1 MKKLTILIIVTTLI
15 AITNNIY
22 AQKKNKSNIQLG
34 AKISPNISW
43 LNANAQDFSGDGTS
57 AKFSWGFIAD
67 FQFAEKY
74 FISTGFNVT
83 STGGKIVHPFINKI
97 DTISTPGTLHRSISV
112 RYVEFPLS
120 VKMKTRQF
128 GYLTYFGQIGLGL
141 GMRLSAKADDDF
153 YPNASNIAVSK
164 NDIKI
169 EDEINFL
176 RLSMI
181 LAAGV
186 EYNLGGSTS
195 LFGALTFN
203 NGFTNIL
210 NYKNNISPFVDA
222 DASSNSFEITIG
234 ILF

>member
-1 MKKLTILIIVTTLI
+1 MKKQFVIIISIIVTLT
-15 AITNNIY
+15 ANNIY
-22 AQKKNKSNIQLG
+22 AQKKTRSNFQLG

-43 LNANAQDFSGDGTS
+43 LNANAQDFSSDGTS
-57 AKFSWGFIAD
+57 ARFSWGFIAD

-74 FISTGFNVT
+74 FFSTGFNIT
-83 STGGKIVHPFINKI
+83 STGGKINYPFINI
-97 DTISTPGTLHRSISV
+97 SDSISTLGSLHRSINV
-112 RYVEFPLS
+112 RYIEFPLS

-128 GYLTYFGQIGLGL
+128 GYATFYGQIGMGIGL
-141 GMRLSAKADDDF
+141 RLSANANDDF
-153 YPNASNIAVSK
+153 YANGSSTAVSK
-164 NDIKI
+164 NDQKI
-169 EDEINFL
+169 EDQINFL

-181 LAAGV
+181 VAAGI

-210 NYKNNISPFVDA
+210 NYKNNVSPFIDA
-222 DASSNSFEITIG
+222 DASSNSFEITVG

>member
-1 MKKLTILIIVTTLI
+1 MKKLIVIISIIVTIL
-15 AITNNIY
+15 ANNIY
-22 AQKKNKSNIQLG
+22 AQKKSRSNFQLG
-34 AKISPNISW
+34 AKISPNLSW
-43 LNANAQDFSGDGTS
+43 LNANAQDFSSDGTS
-57 AKFSWGFIAD
+57 ARFSWGFIAD

-74 FISTGFNVT
+74 YLSTGFNIT
-83 STGGKIVHPFINKI
+83 SNGGKISYPYINKPDSI
-97 DTISTPGTLHRSISV
+97 LTLGTLHRSVNV

-120 VKMKTRQF
+120 IKMKTRQF
-128 GYLTYFGQIGLGL
+128 GYLTYFGQIGMGL
-141 GMRLSAKADDDF
+141 GIRLTAKANDDF
-153 YPNASNIAVSK
+153 YANGSSTAVSK

-169 EDEINFL
+169 EDQINFL

-181 LAAGV
+181 VAAGV

-203 NGFTNIL
+203 NGFTNIM
-210 NYKNNISPFVDA
+210 NYQNNVSPFVDA

>member
-1 MKKLTILIIVTTLI
+1 MKKQIVLIMILIVS
-15 AITNNIY
+15 ITVNNIY
-22 AQKKNKSNIQLG
+22 AQKKQRSNFQLG

-43 LNANAQDFSGDGTS
+43 LNANAQDFVSDGTS
-57 AKFSWGFIAD
+57 PRFSWGFIAD

-74 FISTGFNVT
+74 FFSSGFNIT
-83 STGGKIVHPFINKI
+83 SNGGKIIYPYINKP
-97 DTISTPGTLHRSISV
+97 DSISTLGSLHRSINV
-112 RYVEFPLS
+112 RYVEFPIS
-120 VKMKTRQF
+120 IKMKTRQF
-128 GYLTYFGQIGLGL
+128 GYLTYFGQIGMGIGL
-141 GMRLSAKADDDF
+141 RLSANANDDF
-153 YPNASNIAVSK
+153 YANGSSIAVSK

-195 LFGALTFN
+195 IFGALTFN
-203 NGFTNIL
+203 NGFTNVL
-210 NYKNNISPFVDA
+210 NYKNNVSPFVDA

>member
-1 MKKLTILIIVTTLI
+1 MKKLIILIIVTIVI
-15 AITNNIY
+15 ALTNNIY
-22 AQKKNKSNIQLG
+22 AQKKNKSNFQLG
-34 AKISPNISW
+34 AKMSPNISW

-57 AKFSWGFIAD
+57 ARFSWGFIAD

-74 FISTGFNVT
+74 FFSSGFNVT
-83 STGGKIVHPFINKI
+83 STGGKIVYPYKS
-97 DTISTPGTLHRSISV
+97 DSLLGSLHRSINV

-141 GMRLSAKADDDF
+141 GMRLSAKANDDF
-153 YPNASNIAVSK
+153 YPNGSSTANSK

-195 LFGALTFN
+195 IFGALTFN

-210 NYKNNISPFVDA
+210 NYKNNITPFVDA